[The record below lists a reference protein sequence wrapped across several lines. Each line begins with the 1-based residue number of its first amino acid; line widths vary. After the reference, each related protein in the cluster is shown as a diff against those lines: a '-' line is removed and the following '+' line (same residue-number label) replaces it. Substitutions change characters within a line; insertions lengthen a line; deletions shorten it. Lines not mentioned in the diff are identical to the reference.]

1 MKILITGGTG
11 FVGAAVTQRLLE
23 MGHEVTVVGSSR
35 QCRLPAH
42 DHLHYVA
49 ADTTRPGDWQRHV
62 PEQEAL
68 VNLAGRSVFNLWT
81 ENYKKAI
88 YDSRILT
95 TRNLVAALPAA
106 TEAVLLSTSAAGY
119 YGDGGEAEKTE
130 SNASGNDFLAQ
141 VCRDWEGEA
150 EKATAKGA
158 RVVLMRFGV
167 VLGKGGGALATM
179 KLPFQLGLGGP
190 IGSGKQWFP
199 WIHLEDLV
207 SAIVFLL
214 SAEECRGPFNFT
226 APQPIR
232 QKDFARQ
239 LGAAYHRPA
248 FLPTPA
254 FIMRTVLGEFGRSL
268 LQGQRVLPRALT
280 ESGYLFTYPDLQA
293 AFKDLVREGHR

>member
-11 FVGAAVTQRLLE
+11 FVGAAVTRRLLE
-23 MGHEVTVVGSSR
+23 IGHEVTVVGSSR

-42 DHLHYVA
+42 DHLTYVA
-49 ADTTRPGDWQRHV
+49 ADTTCPGDWQRHV
-62 PEQEAL
+62 AEQEAL
-68 VNLAGRSVFNLWT
+68 INLTGRSVFNLWT
-81 ENYKKAI
+81 EKYKKSI

-95 TRNLVAALPAA
+95 TRNLVAALPSE

-119 YGDGGEAEKTE
+119 YGDGGEEEKTE
-130 SNASGNDFLAQ
+130 ANVAGEDFLSQ
-141 VCRDWEGEA
+141 VCRDWEAEA
-150 EKATAKGA
+150 QRASEKGA

-207 SAIVFLL
+207 GAIVFLL

-226 APQPIR
+226 APQPVR
-232 QKDFARQ
+232 QKEFAHQ

-254 FIMRTVLGEFGRSL
+254 FIMKTVLGEFGRSL
-268 LQGQRVLPRALT
+268 LQGQKVLPRALT
-280 ESGYLFTYPDLQA
+280 ESGYLFTYPDLKVA
-293 AFKDLVREGHR
+293 LKDLVREEGR

>member
-42 DHLHYVA
+42 DHLQYVA

-68 VNLAGRSVFNLWT
+68 INLAGRSVFNLWT

-226 APQPIR
+226 APQPVR

-293 AFKDLVREGHR
+293 AFNDLVR